1 MWGPLKI
8 TRMTDSQQTP
18 VPAAADD
25 ASGGATPGVEGEV
38 RAAVEAGLP
47 SAVAD
52 LSQLVRI
59 PSVSWS
65 AFDPQNVR
73 RSAEAVA
80 ALLTD
85 TGMFDSVE
93 IKQAP
98 IGDSDTLGQPAVLAT
113 RAAKNGRPTVLLYA
127 HHDVQP
133 EGDEANWD
141 TPPFEP
147 TVRGDRLYGRGAADD
162 KAGVMTHVASVRALR
177 DVLGDDLE
185 VGLAVFIE
193 GEEEF
198 GSRSFANFL
207 QQNTAALAADVIVVA
222 DSDNVDVNTPALTV
236 SLRGNVTF
244 RLTVSTLEHAS
255 HSGMFGG
262 AAPDAM
268 LAMVRLL
275 ATLHDDDGAVAV
287 EGLTSYDAAAEPPA
301 FTEEQLAEDAAFL
314 PGVTSVGRGPI
325 LSRMWSQP
333 TITVTGIDA
342 PSVANASNTLLPSVA
357 VRISSR
363 VAPGQPAREAY
374 EALERHLRAHAPF
387 GAHIAID
394 DVDLGDPFLVDTD
407 GWAATEAK
415 RAMTDAWGAE
425 AVETGVGGSIP
436 FIADLVREFPA
447 AQILVT
453 GVEDPDTR
461 AHSPNESLHLGVFK
475 RAVLTEALLL
485 SRLNGRTAS

>member
-1 MWGPLKI
+1 
-8 TRMTDSQQTP
+8 MTASQQTP
-18 VPAAADD
+18 VPRADGDTTTTAQDAA
-25 ASGGATPGVEGEV
+25 EREV

-47 SAVAD
+47 SAIAD

-65 AFDPQNVR
+65 AFDPANVR
-73 RSAEAVA
+73 CSADAVA
-80 ALLTD
+80 GLLAD
-85 TGMFDSVE
+85 TGMFESIEV
-93 IKQAP
+93 KQAP
-98 IGDSDTLGQPAVLAT
+98 IGEGDTLGQPAVLAT
-113 RAAKNGRPTVLLYA
+113 RAARNGRPTVLLYA

-133 EGDEANWD
+133 EGDEANWE

-162 KAGVMTHVASVRALR
+162 KAGVMSHVATVRALK
-177 DVLGDDLE
+177 DVFGDDLDL
-185 VGLAVFIE
+185 GLAVFIE

-207 QQNTAALAADVIVVA
+207 EQNKEALAADVIIVA

-244 RLTVSTLEHAS
+244 KLTVSTLEHAS
-255 HSGMFGG
+255 HSGMYGG

-268 LAMVRLL
+268 LATVKLL
-275 ATLHDDDGAVAV
+275 ATLHDDDGSVAV
-287 EGLTSYDAAAEPPA
+287 DGLTSYDAAAEPPA
-301 FTEEQLAEDAAFL
+301 FDEEELAHDAAFL
-314 PGVTSVGRGPI
+314 PGVTSIGKGPI

-342 PSVANASNTLLPSVA
+342 PSVANASNTLLPSVS

-387 GAHIAID
+387 GAHLAIE
-394 DVDLGDPFLVDTD
+394 DVDLGDPFLVDTA

-415 RAMTDAWGAE
+415 RAMTDAWGKE
-425 AVETGVGGSIP
+425 AVETGIGGSIP
-436 FIADLVREFPA
+436 FIADLVRDFPQ

-475 RAVLTEALLL
+475 RAVLAEALLL
-485 SRLNGRTAS
+485 ARLNARTGS

>member
-1 MWGPLKI
+1 
-8 TRMTDSQQTP
+8 MTASQQTP
-18 VPAAADD
+18 VPRADGDTTTTAQDAA
-25 ASGGATPGVEGEV
+25 EREV

-47 SAVAD
+47 SAIAD

-65 AFDPQNVR
+65 AFDPANVR

-80 ALLTD
+80 GLLAD
-85 TGMFDSVE
+85 TGMFESIEV
-93 IKQAP
+93 KQAP
-98 IGDSDTLGQPAVLAT
+98 IGEGDTLGQPAVLAT
-113 RAAKNGRPTVLLYA
+113 RAARNGRPTVLLYA

-133 EGDEANWD
+133 EGDEANWE

-162 KAGVMTHVASVRALR
+162 KAGVMSHVATVRALK
-177 DVLGDDLE
+177 DVFGDDLDL
-185 VGLAVFIE
+185 GLAVFIE

-207 QQNTAALAADVIVVA
+207 EQNKEALAADVIIVA

-244 RLTVSTLEHAS
+244 KLTVSTLEHAS
-255 HSGMFGG
+255 HSGMYGG

-268 LAMVRLL
+268 LATVKLL
-275 ATLHDDDGAVAV
+275 ATLHDDDGSVTV
-287 EGLTSYDAAAEPPA
+287 DGLTSYDAAAEPPA
-301 FTEEQLAEDAAFL
+301 FDEEELAHDAAFL
-314 PGVTSVGRGPI
+314 PGVTSIGKGPI

-342 PSVANASNTLLPSVA
+342 PSVANASNTLLPSVS

-387 GAHIAID
+387 GAHLAIE
-394 DVDLGDPFLVDTD
+394 DVDLGDPFLVDTA

-415 RAMTDAWGAE
+415 RAMTDAWGKE
-425 AVETGVGGSIP
+425 AVETGIGGSIP
-436 FIADLVREFPA
+436 FIADLVRDFPQ

-475 RAVLTEALLL
+475 RAVLAEALLL
-485 SRLNGRTAS
+485 ARLNARTGS